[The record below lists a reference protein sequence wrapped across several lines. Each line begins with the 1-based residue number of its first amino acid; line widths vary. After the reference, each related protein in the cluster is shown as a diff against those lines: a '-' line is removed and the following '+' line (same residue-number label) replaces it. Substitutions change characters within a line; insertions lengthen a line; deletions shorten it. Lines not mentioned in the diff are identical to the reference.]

1 MLLPD
6 LDDDACAVLF
16 SYLSWRDRAKTAET
30 CHRLCQAMHYFDAT
44 RPWRLLRGNPDHEY
58 TERGY
63 GPVREELVAYEFTGF
78 GGGGNLLRQHL
89 WLLVLCV
96 EEDEAT
102 GQLCEHDEIRVYD
115 MSSEAMLVASVV
127 LASEASYVAAMV
139 ARGHAGSGYDSD
151 GSEGPSPR
159 SGALP
164 GLLRPAPPVD
174 GVFSCVVSTPSG
186 YWAVQFGM
194 TRIGCTVPE
203 TAEQRK
209 LAIDE
214 KDIVDQHDQSEA
226 VLEVLPYRSAKEQ
239 GEHGWLVR
247 KTGKYSSLYPH
258 LFFRKDT
265 TSEFSH
271 CMLHGGLRQ
280 HRFDPFGADGGVD
293 YHFDGVET
301 DYFSVGGYLLAHPVG
316 DGRLGAISAR
326 RNGYSAVGNRRRN
339 PQTPR
344 CILLEDSQAASWFI
358 VADAAGARAH
368 LRVGWIDHLEAWEPK
383 TLGKASAKP
392 AFVLKAGEF
401 SLTVNPSQAT
411 LTELPASPDT
421 PMHLVLASPRLA
433 VISKDGVPLVL
444 VRVHERAFVMTYLDM
459 SPLVP
464 SPLKRLSITQEF
476 RSVFRRTMQIACF
489 QRDGIVHFW
498 AIWPHGALL
507 WKLDSRTAGSEPLPP
522 PAAVDP
528 VICDLTYDE
537 RALFTAYPRHWDD
550 REAVIVSLT
559 EDKIMLSLVKY
570 NRDWGGREFCGLIEM
585 K

>member
-102 GQLCEHDEIRVYD
+102 GQLCEHDEIRVYE
-115 MSSEAMLVASVV
+115 MSSEAILVASVV
-127 LASEASYVAAMV
+127 LASEASYVAAMI
-139 ARGHAGSGYDSD
+139 ARGLAGSGYDSD

-392 AFVLKAGEF
+392 AFVLKAGEL
-401 SLTVNPSQAT
+401 SLAVNSTT

-421 PMHLVLASPRLA
+421 PMHLILASPRLA

-464 SPLKRLSITQEF
+464 SPLNRLSITQEF

-489 QRDGIVHFW
+489 QRGGIVHFW

-507 WKLDSRTAGSEPLPP
+507 WKLDSPTAGSEPLPP
-522 PAAVDP
+522 PPAVDP

-537 RALFTAYPRHWDD
+537 RALFTAYPRHWDN
-550 REAVIVSLT
+550 REAVIMSLT
-559 EDKIMLSLVKY
+559 EDKIMLFLVKPDR
-570 NRDWGGREFCGLIEM
+570 NRGEREFCGLIEM

>member
-6 LDDDACAVLF
+6 LDDDACAILF
-16 SYLSWRDRAKTAET
+16 SHLSLRDRAKTAET

-63 GPVREELVAYEFTGF
+63 GPVREELVAHEFTGF
-78 GGGGNLLRQHL
+78 GGCGNLLRQHL
-89 WLLVLCV
+89 WLLVLRV

-115 MSSEAMLVASVV
+115 MSSEATLVASVV
-127 LASEASYVAAMV
+127 LASEASSVAAAA
-139 ARGHAGSGYDSD
+139 ARALAGSGYDSD
-151 GSEGPSPR
+151 SSWSPTR
-159 SGALP
+159 SGALR
-164 GLLRPAPPVD
+164 GLLRPAQPVD

-194 TRIGCTVPE
+194 ARIGCTVPE

-226 VLEVLPYRSAKEQ
+226 VLEVLPFRSAKEQ
-239 GEHGWLVR
+239 SEHGWLVR
-247 KTGKYSSLYPH
+247 RTGKYSSLYPH

-344 CILLEDSQAASWFI
+344 CILLEDSQGASWCI

-392 AFVLKAGEF
+392 AFVLKAGEL
-401 SLTVNPSQAT
+401 SLAVNSSQAT

-444 VRVHERAFVMTYLDM
+444 VRVHERAFLMTYLDM

-464 SPLKRLSITQEF
+464 SPLNRLSITQEF
-476 RSVFRRTMQIACF
+476 GMLTRRTMNIACF
-489 QRDGIVHFW
+489 QRDGLVHFW

-507 WKLDSRTAGSEPLPP
+507 WKLDSPTAGSEPLPP
-522 PAAVDP
+522 PPAVHP
-528 VICDLTYDE
+528 VICHLTYDE
-537 RALFTAYPRHWDD
+537 RDLFTAYPRHKDS
-550 REAVIVSLT
+550 REAVIMSLT
-559 EDKIMLSLVKY
+559 EDKITLSLVNDY
-570 NRDWGGREFCGLIEM
+570 GEGEFCGLIEM

>member
-102 GQLCEHDEIRVYD
+102 GQLCEHDEIRVYE
-115 MSSEAMLVASVV
+115 MSSEAILVASVV
-127 LASEASYVAAMV
+127 LASEASYVAAMI
-139 ARGHAGSGYDSD
+139 ARGLAGSGYDSD

-316 DGRLGAISAR
+316 DGRLGVISAR

-421 PMHLVLASPRLA
+421 PMHLVLASPSSARM
-433 VISKDGVPLVL
+433 
-444 VRVHERAFVMTYLDM
+444 AFPWFWFGST
-459 SPLVP
+459 SA
-464 SPLKRLSITQEF
+464 
-476 RSVFRRTMQIACF
+476 RS
-489 QRDGIVHFW
+489 
-498 AIWPHGALL
+498 
-507 WKLDSRTAGSEPLPP
+507 
-522 PAAVDP
+522 
-528 VICDLTYDE
+528 
-537 RALFTAYPRHWDD
+537 
-550 REAVIVSLT
+550 
-559 EDKIMLSLVKY
+559 
-570 NRDWGGREFCGLIEM
+570 
-585 K
+585 

>member
-102 GQLCEHDEIRVYD
+102 GQLCEHDEIRVYE
-115 MSSEAMLVASVV
+115 MSSEAILVASVV
-127 LASEASYVAAMV
+127 LASEASYVAAMI
-139 ARGHAGSGYDSD
+139 ARGLAGSGYDSD

-316 DGRLGAISAR
+316 DGRLGVISAR

-392 AFVLKAGEF
+392 AFVLKAGEL
-401 SLTVNPSQAT
+401 SLAVNSTT

-421 PMHLVLASPRLA
+421 PMHLILASPRLA

-464 SPLKRLSITQEF
+464 SPLNRLSITQEF
-476 RSVFRRTMQIACF
+476 RCVYRRTMQIACF
-489 QRDGIVHFW
+489 QRGGIVHFW

-507 WKLDSRTAGSEPLPP
+507 WKLDSPTAGSEPLPP
-522 PAAVDP
+522 PPAVDP

-537 RALFTAYPRHWDD
+537 RALFTAYPRHWDN
-550 REAVIVSLT
+550 REAVIMSLT
-559 EDKIMLSLVKY
+559 EDKIMLFLVKPDR
-570 NRDWGGREFCGLIEM
+570 NRGEREFCGLIEM

>member
-102 GQLCEHDEIRVYD
+102 GQLCEHDEIRVSE
-115 MSSEAMLVASVV
+115 MSSEAI
-127 LASEASYVAAMV
+127 
-139 ARGHAGSGYDSD
+139 
-151 GSEGPSPR
+151 
-159 SGALP
+159 
-164 GLLRPAPPVD
+164 
-174 GVFSCVVSTPSG
+174 PSG

-194 TRIGCTVPE
+194 ARIGCTVPE

-214 KDIVDQHDQSEA
+214 KDILDQHDQSEA
-226 VLEVLPYRSAKEQ
+226 VLEVLPFRSAKEQ

-247 KTGKYSSLYPH
+247 RTGKYSSLYPH

-316 DGRLGAISAR
+316 DGRLGVISAR

-344 CILLEDSQAASWFI
+344 CILLEDSPAASWFI

-392 AFVLKAGEF
+392 AFVLKAGEL
-401 SLTVNPSQAT
+401 SLAVNSTT

-421 PMHLVLASPRLA
+421 PMHLILASPRLA

-464 SPLKRLSITQEF
+464 SPLNRLSITQEF
-476 RSVFRRTMQIACF
+476 RCVYRRTMQIACF
-489 QRDGIVHFW
+489 QRGGIVHFW

-507 WKLDSRTAGSEPLPP
+507 WKLDSPTAGSEPLPP
-522 PAAVDP
+522 PPAVDP

-537 RALFTAYPRHWDD
+537 RALFTAYPRHWDN
-550 REAVIVSLT
+550 REAVIMSLT
-559 EDKIMLSLVKY
+559 EDKIMLFLVKPDR
-570 NRDWGGREFCGLIEM
+570 NRGEREFCGLIEM